1 MTRLLL
7 DTSAL
12 SALFLGRAEVVEAV
26 REAGEIAVNP
36 VVVGEVLAGWRKTG
50 GRYERDLRDF
60 LDGPRVRVVDI
71 TEATGQRYAVIV
83 ESLRKA
89 GTPVPTNDVWIAASA
104 MEHGLTVLTAD
115 RHFGRIREILSRI
128 LGG

>member
-1 MTRLLL
+1 VTRLLL

-12 SALFLGRAEVVEAV
+12 SALFVGRAEAVEAI

-36 VVVGEVLAGWRKTG
+36 VVIGEVLAGWRKTG

-60 LDGPRVRVVDI
+60 LEGPRVRVVDI
-71 TEATGQRYAVIV
+71 TETTGQHYAVIV
-83 ESLRKA
+83 EALRKA

-115 RHFGRIREILSRI
+115 RHFGRIGQILSRI
-128 LGG
+128 LAA